1 MGDERLRRHQ
11 HEDFDQEWAAN
22 EDEQTEHL
30 HREAPRWAQQPDEEE
45 PLPTREE
52 QRVAERQAL
61 IDEKARR
68 LGRKLNKGILVLV
81 ILIVLTYLFMRFVN
95 F

>member
-11 HEDFDQEWAAN
+11 HEEFDQEWDAVQG
-22 EDEQTEHL
+22 EQTEHL
-30 HREAPRWAQQPDEEE
+30 RRQTPGWARQADEGE

-52 QRVAERQAL
+52 QRLAERQATN
-61 IDEKARR
+61 DEKARR
-68 LGRKLNKGILVLV
+68 LGHKLNRVILVLV
-81 ILIVLTYLFMRFVN
+81 ILIILTYLFMRFVN

>member
-11 HEDFDQEWAAN
+11 HEEFDQEWA
-22 EDEQTEHL
+22 EVRSEQTEHL
-30 HREAPRWAQQPDEEE
+30 HRETPGWARQPDEDE

-52 QRVAERQAL
+52 QRVAERQAVS
-61 IDEKARR
+61 DEKARR
-68 LGRKLNKGILVLV
+68 LGRKLNKVILVLV

>member
-11 HEDFDQEWAAN
+11 HEEFDQEWT
-22 EDEQTEHL
+22 EVQDEQAEHL
-30 HREAPRWAQQPDEEE
+30 HRETPGWAWQPNEDG

-52 QRVAERQAL
+52 QRAAERQAVS
-61 IDEKARR
+61 DEKARR
-68 LGRKLNKGILVLV
+68 LGRKLNKVILVLV